1 MRAKKAS
8 QQQRNQ
14 ISAMQDNISNFLHVS
29 ATNNESAIQDQ
40 IIPSNDNPAKSVK
53 EASNELIDYESQR

>member
-8 QQQRNQ
+8 QQQLNQ
-14 ISAMQDNISNFLHVS
+14 ISAMQDNISNFLHDS

-40 IIPSNDNPAKSVK
+40 IVPSNDNPAKSVK
-53 EASNELIDYESQR
+53 EASNELIDYEAQR